1 MSNSPYAVC
10 ISTARFISLVKTC
23 LSKSDI
29 NVAVQK
35 PIPSALRKV
44 SELDNDTPDKGRLEK
59 GAIGI
64 FRMVTESYIFEKS
77 ALGQELLSL
86 RAKVR
91 EFASTLATSE

>member
-1 MSNSPYAVC
+1 ML
-10 ISTARFISLVKTC
+10 IEKL
-23 LSKSDI
+23 KSDLMQI
-29 NVAVQK
+29 RRKIEAGDDNL
-35 PIPSALRKV
+35 PIELGLPKV
-44 SELDNDTPDKGRLEK
+44 LFDIENELDNDTPDKGRLEK

-64 FRMVTESYIFEKS
+64 FRLVTESYIFEKS